1 MLSHIVIFWLKPELT
16 KDQII
21 EFQAGLESLKGID
34 SAKEVYIGTPAPTKQ
49 RPVIDSTYSVGL
61 TVLFD
66 SIEGHD
72 AYQVHPLHQG
82 FLGKYASFWSR
93 VVIYDYI

>member
-21 EFQAGLESLKGID
+21 EFRTGLEALKGIE
-34 SAKEVYIGTPAPTKQ
+34 SARGVYIGIPAPTKQ

-72 AYQVHPLHQG
+72 AYQVHRLHQE

-93 VVIYDYI
+93 VVIYDYM